1 MLSRPLT
8 LYHFTDPTNLPSIR
22 ERGLLPA
29 SLGVVNR
36 PREKAV
42 WLTSCPDELP
52 ADFHQTL
59 MLTVQLDQFDRRLCS
74 DPEEELP
81 PQPGW
86 FIYRG
91 VIPPDKITFP

>member
-8 LYHFTDPTNLPSIR
+8 LYHFTDPADLPSIR

-42 WLTSCPDELP
+42 WLTSCPDKLP
-52 ADFHQTL
+52 ADFN
-59 MLTVQLDQFDRRLCS
+59 
-74 DPEEELP
+74 
-81 PQPGW
+81 
-86 FIYRG
+86 
-91 VIPPDKITFP
+91 

>member
-1 MLSRPLT
+1 MLSRPMT
-8 LYHFTDPTNLPSIR
+8 QCHFTDPANLPSIR

-29 SLGVVNR
+29 SLEVVNR

-59 MLTVQLDQFDRRLCS
+59 MSQS
-74 DPEEELP
+74 S
-81 PQPGW
+81 
-86 FIYRG
+86 
-91 VIPPDKITFP
+91 